1 MLACRKASTTSFPSS
16 PRACISKASGTGFH
30 AHRAGAGVA
39 SCMAAPT
46 SAASCAEAR
55 STVRKRAA
63 AHLRHRWRLR
73 QRLESSAAWNGR
85 VGSTM
90 VSHPSQEECTSER
103 TGGLRRPTKSWVA
116 AGVSALMGDLSAR
129 RGSGLPPEE
138 HARKLENN
146 QRISRWLSPDFAW
159 REAYLANDRGCKQ
172 LRTASGHHSR
182 ALLVPTNRDCQRDG
196 RSSLARCTHRDRMPL
211 HCAAEAE

>member
-116 AGVSALMGDLSAR
+116 AGGARSSWELARIAPAAR
-129 RGSGLPPEE
+129 RRQG
-138 HARKLENN
+138 RR
-146 QRISRWLSPDFAW
+146 Q
-159 REAYLANDRGCKQ
+159 
-172 LRTASGHHSR
+172 ASGHH
-182 ALLVPTNRDCQRDG
+182 ALPGTRRFGHLR
-196 RSSLARCTHRDRMPL
+196 LATSN
-211 HCAAEAE
+211 